1 MHNINTLFSSSSR
14 LHSIALGEIVDI
26 VHFQSSNIYKTV
38 AAFGT
43 TVMSTAIEQN
53 ATWPYV
59 QIPHFEQ
66 RGQDNDAISKALMIA
81 ISPLVTRENKEAYLN
96 YTYNNQGWIQEGLN
110 VQCYV
115 EDTECVTQEWN
126 ISTYMARLSDGA
138 SGATVPQN
146 EAGADFGPGQ
156 YAPMWQY
163 APVASDP
170 YIVGLDTLSH
180 PSIRRVYYGMWET
193 QKPVMSE
200 VVDLEFF
207 YRGAVEEKSDRPKSF
222 LLHPLYPYFE
232 DKNTTFQRD
241 DIVGFV
247 MAILPW
253 DVYFANILPTG
264 VNNIHLILH
273 DTCDN
278 DHTFELHGA
287 DAVYIGTGDLHEP
300 KYDHLRVETEF
311 APFLDY
317 NFSDTHA
324 HCEYTIRIYPSQAFE
339 DEFHTMSPVWYTL
352 LILVVFGFTAM
363 TFLLYD
369 YVVQVWIEL
378 SFVFASQLQTAN

>member
-1 MHNINTLFSSSSR
+1 
-14 LHSIALGEIVDI
+14 

-43 TVMSTAIEQN
+43 TIMSYAIEKN
-53 ATWPYV
+53 ATWPFV
-59 QIPHFEQ
+59 QIPHYEH
-66 RGQDNDAISKALMIA
+66 RGEDNDAISKALMIG

-96 YTYNNQGWIQEGLN
+96 YTYNHQGWIQEGLN
-110 VQCYV
+110 VQCFTQ
-115 EDTECVTQEWN
+115 DTECLAPERN
-126 ISTYMARLSDGA
+126 ISTYMTRLSDGVT
-138 SGATVPQN
+138 GATIPQN
-146 EAGADFGPGQ
+146 EAGADVGPGQ

-163 APVASDP
+163 APIAADP
-170 YIVGLDTLSH
+170 SMVGFDTLSH
-180 PSIRRVYYGMWET
+180 PTFYRVYYGMWET

-200 VVDLEFF
+200 VVDLEFL
-207 YRGAVEEKSDRPKSF
+207 YRGAIEEETNRPKSF

-232 DKNTTFQRD
+232 DKNTSFQRD
-241 DIVGFV
+241 DIVGFI

-264 VNNIHLILH
+264 VSNIHLILH

-278 DHTFELHGA
+278 DHTFELRGA
-287 DAVYIGTGDLHEP
+287 DAVYIGTGDLHES
-300 KYDHLRVETEF
+300 KYDHLLVETEF

-317 NFSDTHA
+317 NFSDTHD

-352 LILVVFGFTAM
+352 LILVVFAFTAM
-363 TFLLYD
+363 CFLLYD
-369 YVVQVWIEL
+369 YVVQVRMEYGVPW
-378 SFVFASQLQTAN
+378 SPQLQAANQ